1 LANRSNFGFYRWR
14 TCRGKLVWRSAP
26 GCVKVLGKTGENV
39 AIAADVTDRTVA
51 VVLAGGKGT
60 RLDPLTR
67 DVCKPALPF
76 GGAYRCIDFSL
87 SNCVNSGLRVI
98 GVATQYQPS
107 ALLDHLW
114 SNWNS
119 VALGH
124 DVVVRAWRAEER
136 AARFGYRGTADAVY
150 RNLPSIELLESS
162 LVLILAGDHVYK
174 MDYRPM
180 LEAHAARR
188 ARVTIACVEVA
199 SEDAKHFGVVA
210 PRDDALVERFVE
222 KPRSPA
228 ETPRAPGRGVIAS
241 MGVYVF
247 DGAYLAEILRIDA
260 ERRDSEHDFGNDILP
275 HAIAERCAFS
285 YLFRDRRGAPG
296 YWRDIGTLDSY
307 WRAQMELLGGA
318 PPLRLDDRAWP
329 IGRVAPASH
338 WIGPRTP
345 TAEGGIVEDTITTA
359 GCDIGG
365 HVARSVLSADVVVRR
380 GATVADTVALP
391 GAVIGA
397 RSRLRGVIV
406 DAGCHVAEG
415 TIVERSNR
423 SSEPPVLT
431 APPHG
436 AAGDAAARWRRPP
449 GGPPALRPR

>member
-1 LANRSNFGFYRWR
+1 M
-14 TCRGKLVWRSAP
+14 
-26 GCVKVLGKTGENV
+26 

-76 GGAYRCIDFSL
+76 AGAYRCIDFSL
-87 SNCVNSGLRVI
+87 SNCVNSGLRAI
-98 GVATQYQPS
+98 GVATQYKPS
-107 ALLDHLW
+107 TLLDHLW

-124 DVVVRAWRAEER
+124 EVIVRAWRAEER

-180 LEAHAARR
+180 LEAHAARK
-188 ARVTIACVEVA
+188 AGVTIASVEVA
-199 SEDAKHFGVVA
+199 SEDASHFGVLA

-222 KPRSPA
+222 KPQSLA
-228 ETPRAPGRGVIAS
+228 EAPRAAGRGVIAS

-247 DGAYLAEILRIDA
+247 NGAYLAELLRIDA

-275 HAIAERCAFS
+275 RAIAERCAFS

-318 PPLRLDDRAWP
+318 PPLKLDDPAWP
-329 IGRVAPASH
+329 IGRVDPASH
-338 WIGPRTP
+338 WIGPRIATP
-345 TAEGGIVEDTITTA
+345 EGGIVEDTITTA
-359 GCDIGG
+359 GCEIAG
-365 HVARSVLSADVVVRR
+365 HVARSVLSADVIVRR
-380 GATVADTVALP
+380 GATVSDSVALP

-406 DAGCHVAEG
+406 DTGCHVPDG
-415 TIVERSNR
+415 TILERSQG

-431 APPHG
+431 APPHE
-436 AAGDAAARWRRPP
+436 AASHAASRWRRPRG
-449 GGPPALRPR
+449 GGPTVRPR